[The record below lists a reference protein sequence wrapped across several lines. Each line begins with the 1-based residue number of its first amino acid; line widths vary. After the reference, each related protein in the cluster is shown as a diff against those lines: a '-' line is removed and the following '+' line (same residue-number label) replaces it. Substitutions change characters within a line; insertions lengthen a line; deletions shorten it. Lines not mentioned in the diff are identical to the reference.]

1 MGVWYPRLLCSQP
14 DLVELELNSVP
25 IYMAT
30 SHGTYSRSQHLIHIV
45 TGMPHAIYLFLA
57 MLCWECDAF
66 NPVKM
71 SEALYA

>member
-1 MGVWYPRLLCSQP
+1 
-14 DLVELELNSVP
+14 
-25 IYMAT
+25 MAT
-30 SHGTYSRSQHLIHIV
+30 SDGTSSRSQRLIHIV
-45 TGMPHAIYLFLA
+45 TGMPHAMYLLLA